1 MSRRNP
7 ESLVLKITLLLT
19 SMLMVMVTTA
29 VAPALPAIQ
38 AHLAEVSRA
47 ALWVRLLLT
56 LPALFIAATAP
67 VAGYIIDRI
76 GRRPVLVRSTL
87 LFGISGVAGYV
98 ILTLPLLLINGD
110 FAMLE
115 AGDGTMLYLFLRE
128 GGSKAEH
135 TVAGWVVEDIE
146 VAGREQQV
154 P

>member
-29 VAPALPAIQ
+29 VAPARPEIQ
-38 AHLAEVSRA
+38 AHFAEVPRA

-67 VAGYIIDRI
+67 VVGYIIDRI
-76 GRRPVLVRSTL
+76 GRKRVLVLSTL

-98 ILTLPLLLINGD
+98 ILTLPLLRIS
-110 FAMLE
+110 
-115 AGDGTMLYLFLRE
+115 RV
-128 GGSKAEH
+128 S
-135 TVAGWVVEDIE
+135 VAPCSAWRW
-146 VAGREQQV
+146 APR
-154 P
+154 